1 MKNNLYLIFLVFV
14 SCFSNTVNKENGDT
28 LKFLKIDVL
37 ELFHSNDKTQI
48 QLSIK
53 VPTDKLVF
61 KKSADGFNA
70 YLSINAIFIDSY
82 DNIEFSDN
90 WDIRVNKDYF
100 EETKQSKN
108 IVINKDILIPIGKY
122 TLNLI
127 ISDYENHISWIK
139 NKEFEL
145 HNNVDLSDIFLFKK
159 NNNEFIKIN
168 DSDISHIDTLWVQCY
183 LTNSNNPI
191 NLNYQFSVI
200 ERNNDDKEIIFENNI
215 VEYIKDNNMYY
226 PIPLISDFFNNIEI
240 QIQYMDTNREK
251 TVFIDRYRKITYDY
265 ESLVGPMQYILE
277 NSNFKKLREYD
288 ELSENDKLIYIKD
301 YWNVNDDENV
311 TDLFIEFYNRVKYV
325 NNNFQYL
332 SYEGWRSDRGKIYII
347 YGKPY
352 DIKNEFT
359 MEGEYEIWTYRNN
372 RQFVFINKYGTYVL
386 STYN

>member
-1 MKNNLYLIFLVFV
+1 
-14 SCFSNTVNKENGDT
+14 
-28 LKFLKIDVL
+28 
-37 ELFHSNDKTQI
+37 
-48 QLSIK
+48 
-53 VPTDKLVF
+53 
-61 KKSADGFNA
+61 
-70 YLSINAIFIDSY
+70 
-82 DNIEFSDN
+82 
-90 WDIRVNKDYF
+90 
-100 EETKQSKN
+100 
-108 IVINKDILIPIGKY
+108 
-122 TLNLI
+122 
-127 ISDYENHISWIK
+127 
-139 NKEFEL
+139 
-145 HNNVDLSDIFLFKK
+145 
-159 NNNEFIKIN
+159 
-168 DSDISHIDTLWVQCY
+168 
-183 LTNSNNPI
+183 
-191 NLNYQFSVI
+191 
-200 ERNNDDKEIIFENNI
+200 
-215 VEYIKDNNMYY
+215 
-226 PIPLISDFFNNIEI
+226 
-240 QIQYMDTNREK
+240 MDTNREK

-359 MEGEYEIWTYRNN
+359 MEGEYEIWTYSNN